1 MINKLIY
8 VLLIHHHKRNFQK
21 DYKFTIAYENN
32 AYRPQWIGYTTEKI
46 MEPMITNSIPIY
58 WGNPRIDLEFNT
70 KSFINSYDFNSE
82 DEMIEHIIELD
93 KNDDK
98 YFELLKNNWFV
109 DNIIPETNK
118 IENIKAFLYKIFE

>member
-1 MINKLIY
+1 
-8 VLLIHHHKRNFQK
+8 
-21 DYKFTIAYENN
+21 
-32 AYRPQWIGYTTEKI
+32 